1 MAISPFIIEA
11 NKYEPKMRSALIKA
25 FNELRTQESRAAIV
39 RALQEGGI
47 DGVMRLFENIEPKI
61 AAQLSPVID
70 QALGAGAA
78 LPATMI
84 PAGAFLNKDVA
95 VSLYN
100 QATVSYLERYKLDLI
115 QQIGRNTREAVRTS
129 LIADQIAGVN
139 PVETAR
145 NFRNTLGLTEK
156 QEQSVRNYKGYLEN
170 LDRQAL
176 QRELR
181 DKRHDSV
188 ISRAIADQ
196 KPLTPEQIEKMTNRY
211 REKYIK
217 YRAETI
223 ARTEALRAVSIGN
236 RAALDQMINN
246 ADVDTEKLRRFWHYT
261 GDSRT
266 RQAHRDIPG
275 MNKEGRRLDEPFQ
288 TPLGPLM
295 FPRDPSGSS
304 ANTVQCRCVEY
315 YRLILN
321 GVKQPPHKIQEYNKP
336 TITVNNPL
344 PEKDLIEVK
353 PKVNPVAIKPEIKT
367 KIPEGLTATPVNKPK
382 EGTPKLKEKAIKVEK
397 PDIGNFTKLTK
408 PLTNDEKTWLNWYSS
423 DGFRELNDYCIN
435 PGSYGKTQAKHL
447 EKFKS
452 SISSSISKNTLTKDA
467 TFYRGVNSKAFKN
480 LIESGDLKEL
490 PITAFQSASTSH
502 GIAKTYSGF
511 DGVIL
516 KIRAKKG
523 INVLDMN
530 KGKLSLNKTE
540 AEVLLPATGKYK
552 IVETKQ
558 VEVATGLFR
567 TEVTVDYE
575 R

>member
-39 RALQEGGI
+39 RALQEGGVEA
-47 DGVMRLFENIEPKI
+47 VMRMYENIEPKI

-70 QALGAGAA
+70 QALGAGAS

-84 PAGAFLNKDVA
+84 PAGAFLNKDVT

-115 QQIGRNTREAVRTS
+115 QQIGSNTREAVRTS
-129 LIADQIAGVN
+129 LIADQIAGIN

-145 NFRNTLGLTEK
+145 NFRNTLGLTAK
-156 QEQSVRNYKGYLEN
+156 QEQSVRNYRTYLET
-170 LDRQAL
+170 LDKQAL

-196 KPLTPEQIEKMTNRY
+196 KPLSPEQIEKMTNRY

-236 RAALDQMINN
+236 RAALDQMIGN

-275 MNKEGRRLDEPFQ
+275 MNKEGRKLDEPFQ

-295 FPRDPSGSS
+295 LPRDPSGS
-304 ANTVQCRCVEY
+304 AENTIKCRCVEF
-315 YRLILN
+315 YRLKLN
-321 GVKQPPHKIQEYNKP
+321 DGKLKGPVTTDEKPKITIEDPPPQKDQ
-336 TITVNNPL
+336 VDSV
-344 PEKDLIEVK
+344 KDLIKSEKSRLTKQYSGVKESLKGLPIKATKTAKLDKDGSLGLYTHGGIKIAGKAKDTALSSDLVRKPIQGKLPFVVDPTFEGIIRHEVGHAVYYNRVGFSEFPHTK
-353 PKVNPVAIKPEIKT
+353 PTWGKLFNTYKSKSVSTYASTNENEFFAESFSIFTHKKYD
-367 KIPEGLTATPVNKPK
+367 KNKDL
-382 EGTPKLKEKAIKVEK
+382 PKLIH
-397 PDIGNFTKLTK
+397 DF
-408 PLTNDEKTWLNWYSS
+408 
-423 DGFRELNDYCIN
+423 
-435 PGSYGKTQAKHL
+435 L
-447 EKFKS
+447 E
-452 SISSSISKNTLTKDA
+452 
-467 TFYRGVNSKAFKN
+467 
-480 LIESGDLKEL
+480 
-490 PITAFQSASTSH
+490 
-502 GIAKTYSGF
+502 
-511 DGVIL
+511 
-516 KIRAKKG
+516 
-523 INVLDMN
+523 
-530 KGKLSLNKTE
+530 
-540 AEVLLPATGKYK
+540 EVLK
-552 IVETKQ
+552 
-558 VEVATGLFR
+558 
-567 TEVTVDYE
+567 
-575 R
+575 